1 MSSLFARLGLP
12 VVAIALLL
20 LAPASSA
27 QAADAIVWKFKPGL
41 TNRFQMS
48 QETKVT
54 KTGAGG
60 EMSVDS
66 VLTIDMSWTVKEV
79 KPDGSAVLEQRVDRM
94 RMNIS
99 TADGMKSDIDTDAK
113 EDPQGQAAMA
123 APLLKAVTGHPFI
136 VTMTPRGEVTDVV
149 VPDAVAEALKN
160 QPGAAQMGELA
171 SAAGFKKMVGQASF
185 VLPEKLEVGKEWT
198 STTEA
203 KLPVVGT
210 QTAVTTYKYEGPI
223 ETEGVKLEKFSAE
236 VAVSFAGGEVK
247 VEVPSQ
253 ESNGEVLF
261 NGEEGRLE
269 QSKITQVTNLKITA
283 AGQVVEQ
290 KIEQTIGVKWVPNA
304 K

>member
-12 VVAIALLL
+12 VAACSLL
-20 LAPASSA
+20 LAAASSA
-27 QAADAIVWKFKPGL
+27 RAAEVVWKFTPGL

-60 EMSVDS
+60 DMSVDS

-79 KPDGSAVLEQRVDRM
+79 KPDGSAVLEQRIDRM
-94 RMNIS
+94 RMS
-99 TADGMKSDIDTDAK
+99 HKSGDGVQSEVDTKS
-113 EDPQGQAAMA
+113 EEPPQGLAAMA
-123 APLLKAVTGHPFI
+123 WPLLKAVTGNVFT
-136 VTMTPRGEVTDVV
+136 VTMTPRGEVTDVI
-149 VPDAVAEALKN
+149 VPEAVAEALKN

-171 SAAGFKKMVGQASF
+171 SPEGFKKTVGQVSF
-185 VLPEKLEVGKEWT
+185 VLPERLEVGKEWT
-198 STTEA
+198 RTTEA
-203 KLPVVGT
+203 NLPLVGT
-210 QTAVTTYKYEGPI
+210 QTAVTTYKYEGPV
-223 ETEGVKLEKFSAE
+223 ETEGVKLEKFSAK
-236 VAVSFAGGEVK
+236 VDVSFAGGEVK

-253 ESNGEVLF
+253 ESSGEVLF
-261 NGEEGRLE
+261 NGGEGRLE